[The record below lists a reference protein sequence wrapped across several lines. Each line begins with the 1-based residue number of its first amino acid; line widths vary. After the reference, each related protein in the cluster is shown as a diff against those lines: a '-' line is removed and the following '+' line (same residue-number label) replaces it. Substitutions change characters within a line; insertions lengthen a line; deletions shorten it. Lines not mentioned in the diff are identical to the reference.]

1 MTEKSIQYFVH
12 QGHYTSLERLGENG
26 FSFPAV
32 NGISHRPMNLAI
44 AFFPSSQKQLP
55 GIALQVRQQGCKGF
69 GFLWQ
74 GRIKCWSMM
83 QKKNPNSTTT
93 SESDLDVRL
102 QAFPQSRQCYPH
114 ILIAGANRDRPR
126 GGKQPRIPKNIS
138 PLFP

>member
-44 AFFPSSQKQLP
+44 AFFPVPRTTARYRLAGSP
-55 GIALQVRQQGCKGF
+55 TRLQRV

-83 QKKNPNSTTT
+83 RKKKSNSTT